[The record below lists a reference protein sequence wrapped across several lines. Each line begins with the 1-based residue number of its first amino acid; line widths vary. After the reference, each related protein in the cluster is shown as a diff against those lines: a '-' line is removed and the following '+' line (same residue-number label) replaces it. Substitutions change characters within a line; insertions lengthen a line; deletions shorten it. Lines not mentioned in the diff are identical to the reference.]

1 MTKHRDKAFNVI
13 YGYKCNYSCV
23 GCCNGSDYVTSGQH
37 DPDIDKILESIEKLP
52 SIIEIDPDGMITL
65 LGGEPMMYWHDRIV
79 PIAKSLRR
87 AFPQAKINI
96 FSNGHLANRFVDD
109 IVELLDQENCD
120 MTISRH
126 LAGDMSSVLGTKW
139 KDNIG
144 SLVLDPRVT
153 KVHDNHY
160 HIKNNI
166 RANIHFYQAD
176 EWFTWYQLS
185 HDGKIKPWATND
197 PKGSIKYGCAS
208 GSSCS
213 ALFENRLYKC
223 GSLAMLKGFLSA
235 RQQLDDHDWKKYLDY
250 PYVDVLDIDQDKF
263 DFFKSTYGKD
273 TTYCDMCNNKP
284 TNIIKWTDRTQSMII
299 QKR

>member
-1 MTKHRDKAFNVI
+1 VIRHVDKAFNVI

-23 GCCNGSDYVTSGQH
+23 GCCNGSDYVTSSQH
-37 DPDIDKILESIEKLP
+37 DPDLNKILESIERLP
-52 SIIEIDPDGMITL
+52 SVVEIASDGMITL

-79 PIAKSLRR
+79 PIAKALRR
-87 AFPQAKINI
+87 AFPQTKINI
-96 FSNGHLANRFVDD
+96 FSNGHLVNRFVDD
-109 IVELLDQENCD
+109 IIELLDQENCD

-126 LAGDMSSVLGTKW
+126 LAGDMSSTLGKKW
-139 KDNIG
+139 KDNIM
-144 SLVLDPRVT
+144 SFVTHPRVI
-153 KVHDNHY
+153 KIHDNHY
-160 HIKNNI
+160 HIEKNI

-185 HDGKIKPWATND
+185 YDGKIKPWATND
-197 PKGSIKYGCAS
+197 PEGSIKYGCAS

-223 GSLAMLKGFLSA
+223 GSLAMLKGLLSA
-235 RQQLDDHDWKKYLDY
+235 KQQLDDQDWKKYLDY
-250 PYVDVLDIDQDKF
+250 PYVNVLDVDQDKF
-263 DFFKSTYGKD
+263 DFFKSTYNKP

-284 TNIIKWTDRTQSMII
+284 TNVIKWTTRTQSMII